1 MFIKKRMDLPFFVFS
16 SFFRLFFL
24 VRTGSNPNQSS
35 AWLARR
41 GVAVLGKTPQIVMDL
56 PFFVFFFFFFRF
68 FYLVWT
74 GPRP

>member
-41 GVAVLGKTPQIVMDL
+41 GVAVLGKAPQIVALREYLKVTL
-56 PFFVFFFFFFRF
+56 PAS
-68 FYLVWT
+68 
-74 GPRP
+74 GSAGAANK